1 MKVQSQTEVKMN
13 DSISIIIP
21 TYRRRDQLK
30 PAVLSALQQRLAAHE
45 IIVVD
50 DNREEREIAAVRECI
65 EGLGDPRI
73 RCIPNAG
80 KPGGCGARNTGIL
93 AATGGFIAFLDD
105 DDVLLPDA
113 LQAHYSAMEE
123 GISMVYGNCQVVDE
137 LYKVT
142 ETTAFERTFL
152 HMNDLIM
159 GNCPPSSSAVMVR
172 KSVLLEAG
180 LFDESLPS
188 FQDYDMWLKIA
199 GTHRIMSHKDVV
211 AKFIQHDGERTSIDL
226 DKRKRGLDLVVEKWS
241 AEIIKVR
248 SLKSFV
254 NHFMGAAYFSSG
266 AVALSL
272 GHRHRLTAVRF
283 FFRALRWNLGSRR
296 HWKWT
301 LFSLLG
307 FQLTK
312 KIRNIHP

>member
-1 MKVQSQTEVKMN
+1 MSN
-13 DSISIIIP
+13 DISIIIP
-21 TYRRRDQLK
+21 TYKRKDKLRKALF
-30 PAVLSALQQRLAAHE
+30 SALHQRLPAHE

-50 DNREEREIAAVRECI
+50 DNREESETAAVKVFI
-65 EGLGDPRI
+65 EGLDDPRVKYI
-73 RCIPNAG
+73 SNARR
-80 KPGGCGARNTGIL
+80 PGGCGARNTGIL
-93 AATGGFIAFLDD
+93 AATGVFIAFLDD
-105 DDVLLPDA
+105 DDVLLPGA
-113 LQAHYSAMEE
+113 LEAHFSAMEE
-123 GISMVYGNCQVVDE
+123 GVNMVYGNCRVVDE

-142 ETTAFERTFL
+142 ETTAFKRAFL
-152 HMNDLIM
+152 YMSDLIM

-172 KSVLLEAG
+172 KDVLLEAG

-199 GTHRIMSHKDVV
+199 SSHRIISHKSVV

-226 DKRKRGLDLVVEKWS
+226 DKRKAGLDLIVEKWS
-241 AEIIKVR
+241 AEIVKIR

-266 AVALSL
+266 AVALTL
-272 GHRHRLTAVRF
+272 GRRHRWAAMQY
-283 FFRALRWNLGSRR
+283 FFRALRWNLLSRR

-301 LFSLLG
+301 AFSLLG

-312 KIRNIHP
+312 KIRSIHP

>member
-1 MKVQSQTEVKMN
+1 MN
-13 DSISIIIP
+13 KISIIIP
-21 TYRRRDQLK
+21 TYKRKDKLK
-30 PAVLSALQQRLAAHE
+30 RALFSALHQRLPAHE

-50 DNREEREIAAVRECI
+50 DNREESERAAVRACV
-65 EGLGDPRI
+65 EGLDDPRVKSI
-73 RCIPNAG
+73 LNTR

-93 AATGGFIAFLDD
+93 AASGVFIAFLDD
-105 DDVLLPDA
+105 DDVLLPGA

-123 GISMVYGNCQVVDE
+123 GVSMVYGNCQVVDE

-142 ETTAFERTFL
+142 ETTAFGKAL
-152 HMNDLIM
+152 LCMNDLIM

-172 KSVLLEAG
+172 KDTLLEAG

-199 GTHRIMSHKDVV
+199 RSHRIMSHKSVV
-211 AKFIQHDGERTSIDL
+211 AKFVQHDGDRTSIDL
-226 DKRKRGLDLVVEKWS
+226 GKRKAGLDLIVEKWP
-241 AEIIKVR
+241 AEIVKVK

-266 AVALSL
+266 AVALTL
-272 GHRHRLTAVRF
+272 GRRHRWTAMRY

-301 LFSLLG
+301 VFSLLG
-307 FQLTK
+307 FHLTK
-312 KIRNIHP
+312 KIRSIHP